1 MQKEIVFLVQIN
13 FPDKPSALIGSCY
26 FDIIY
31 DQKHLYQHRQISFTA
46 ASECTV
52 RVTQRLLKLWLFHS
66 VAFGCSGW
74 WKVCKH
80 AVKPVK
86 PSVWSLVPE
95 TFGSSSTAGT
105 QELGKMA
112 VDFEFDLLDTLT
124 SLQFVS
130 SCVQTSS
137 PARLFALWSTSGSWE
152 HAEEPSAP
160 ASVPAAPQFL
170 GHVFFVFFLL
180 YVPRTSSRRGHWAA
194 GPLSVLVGPSVS
206 WFLNPWNLSSSS
218 TGTCS
223 VSVSVAEAAALP
235 DLYICMCIFIIPWRA
250 FGFECCAMVEF
261 VHNDEK
267 PTFLW

>member
-1 MQKEIVFLVQIN
+1 MN
-13 FPDKPSALIGSCY
+13 APSEWLRGC
-26 FDIIY
+26 
-31 DQKHLYQHRQISFTA
+31 QRSF
-46 ASECTV
+46 
-52 RVTQRLLKLWLFHS
+52 HN

-74 WKVCKH
+74 FKVCKH
-80 AVKPVK
+80 AVKRVK
-86 PSVWSLVPE
+86 PSVWS
-95 TFGSSSTAGT
+95 FSSWDVQSQFDCRNSRTWKD
-105 QELGKMA
+105 E
-112 VDFEFDLLDTLT
+112 VDFDLLDTLT

-170 GHVFFVFFLL
+170 GHVFFVFFSCTC
-180 YVPRTSSRRGHWAA
+180 PEPPAGGATEPPGPWASWL
-194 GPLSVLVGPSVS
+194 GPQFPD
-206 WFLNPWNLSSSS
+206 FLNPWNLSSSS

-223 VSVSVAEAAALP
+223 VSVSVAEAATLP